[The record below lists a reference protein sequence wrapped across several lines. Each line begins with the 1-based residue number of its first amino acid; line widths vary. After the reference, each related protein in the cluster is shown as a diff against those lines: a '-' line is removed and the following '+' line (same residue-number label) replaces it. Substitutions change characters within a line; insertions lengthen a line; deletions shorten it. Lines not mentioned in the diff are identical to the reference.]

1 MKETKENIKKPNE
14 VENLDKNANVEEVA
28 IKNDSKKVESE
39 VVKGEVTTNAN
50 SKIKDYLNKDLF
62 ADVKRISFSDDSSEE
77 LKSENT
83 LSEDYQGTF
92 NDISENQI
100 ISAKV
105 IGISD
110 SDVMVDIGFKSEG
123 LINRSEFDNKNLPE
137 IGSNIDI
144 FLEKFEDTDGNITLS
159 KYKADFIKRWDE
171 LKHFCDSG
179 EPVSGKIIKRVKGGL
194 VVDLGVIQ
202 AFLPGSQA
210 DVQPVKNFD
219 DLINKEFDFQIV
231 KVDEVRKNLVVSR
244 KAILE
249 ESLNEKRQELM
260 TQIEIGAQLKGVVK
274 NITDFGAFVDLGGVD
289 GLIHITDL
297 SWNRINHPTEIL
309 ELDQKLNVVI
319 LDFDDD
325 KSRIQLGVKQ
335 LSKHPWENL
344 DSNLKEGDKVNGKV
358 SVLADY
364 GAFIEITDGV
374 EGLVHVSEMS
384 WSTHLRS
391 AQDFVSVGDS
401 IEAVILSLDREE
413 RKMSLGIK
421 QLKSDPWTDI
431 TKKYPT
437 GSQHKGKIRNFT
449 NFGVFVELEEGI
461 DGLIYISDLSWTKKI
476 KHPSELFAI
485 EDKIDVV
492 VLELDVEERKLSLG
506 HKQTKKN
513 PWDEYLKKYPLDS
526 VHKFKLESFGE
537 RGASIFLNDEIS
549 AFVPKK
555 HLLKEDGSSLEVGE
569 EAEFKVIEFNS
580 EFKRIV
586 MSHSATY
593 KKEAVEKKKT
603 KPVAKKDKVDKSTL
617 GDIEALAD
625 LKKKMDEKEDK

>member
-1 MKETKENIKKPNE
+1 MKETKENINKPNE
-14 VENLDKNANVEEVA
+14 VENLDKNANVEEVDL
-28 IKNDSKKVESE
+28 KNDSKEVESE
-39 VVKGEVTTNAN
+39 VVKEEVNTSAN
-50 SKIKDYLNKDLF
+50 PKIKDYLNKDLF

-289 GLIHITDL
+289 GLIHITDF
-297 SWNRINHPTEIL
+297 SWGRINHPSEIVSIGD
-309 ELDQKLNVVI
+309 EISVQVI
-319 LDFDDD
+319 DFNQET
-325 KSRIQLGVKQ
+325 SRISLGLKQ
-335 LSKHPWENL
+335 LVDNPWETIPE
-344 DSNLKEGDKVNGKV
+344 KYKVGDVV
-358 SVLADY
+358 SGNIVSIMNY
-364 GAFIEITDGV
+364 GIFIELEKGI
-374 EGLVHVSEMS
+374 EGLIHISEIS
-384 WSTHLRS
+384 WTKNVQNL
-391 AQDFVSVGDS
+391 QDTYKVGDS
-401 IEAVILSLDREE
+401 IDSKVLFVDANEQKI
-413 RKMSLGIK
+413 SLGIK
-421 QLKSDPWTDI
+421 QLSKDPWETITEDVKVGDKKSGTVNKLTKFGAFVTLTDELEGFVRTTEFHWTKNSSHPKEFVSEGDSIDYIITDI
-431 TKKYPT
+431 
-437 GSQHKGKIRNFT
+437 
-449 NFGVFVELEEGI
+449 LEKERKV
-461 DGLIYISDLSWTKKI
+461 LLSVKDLSESPWPEIETKFNSGDKLKGTFEKMLDSGVIIKLDDDIEGFIPMSKI
-476 KHPSELFAI
+476 SKDQKKDVIANLN
-485 EDKIDVV
+485 DGDNVDLVV
-492 VLELDVEERKLSLG
+492 VEVKAEEKNVVLMLDE
-506 HKQTKKN
+506 TN
-513 PWDEYLKKYPLDS
+513 
-526 VHKFKLESFGE
+526 
-537 RGASIFLNDEIS
+537 
-549 AFVPKK
+549 
-555 HLLKEDGSSLEVGE
+555 
-569 EAEFKVIEFNS
+569 
-580 EFKRIV
+580 
-586 MSHSATY
+586 
-593 KKEAVEKKKT
+593 
-603 KPVAKKDKVDKSTL
+603 VD
-617 GDIEALAD
+617 D
-625 LKKKMDEKEDK
+625 